1 MTTLERKGSYR
12 EAQSLIAK
20 AQRENSTSLDLSD
33 LRLSELPPEIGSLN
47 GLQALDLSNNHL
59 TTLPTEIAALTALQ
73 ELDLD
78 NNLLNSLAPEIASL
92 TALRQLFINNN
103 QLDTLPP
110 EIASLTALKALFLI
124 NNQIRTLPPEITS
137 LAALKALSLANNQ
150 LNMYPPEIASLT
162 ALQQLFL
169 NNNQIDTLPP
179 EIASL
184 TALWQLD
191 LSNNQL
197 STLPTEIASL
207 SALRE
212 LYLNNNRLNT
222 LPPEIGSLTAL
233 SVLHLINNQLAAL
246 PPALRQ
252 LKRLRSLALHRNPR
266 LKLSPT
272 ILGPDPNTP
281 GLDVDILP
289 SATSIL
295 DFYFGRLAS
304 SARPLNE
311 VKLILV
317 GRGGAGKTSI
327 VRALRGLPFRHT
339 EASTPG
345 IALADWE
352 MRGCKGGDVT
362 AHIWDFAGQVITHAL
377 HQFFF
382 SVRTVYVLV
391 LTGREN
397 SEREDAEYWLRLIKA
412 FGTGDDGES
421 PDVVVALNK
430 WDVNGCR
437 PKVDRSALAG
447 ALSAH
452 SRFCRSRLQDKQRN
466 RQARRNAQAT
476 SWTHEMGARPVQGI
490 VGPGPP
496 VPDQR
501 KPERAVP
508 VIRRVSQA
516 LRPP

>member
-1 MTTLERKGSYR
+1 MPRS
-12 EAQSLIAK
+12 A
-20 AQRENSTSLDLSD
+20 
-33 LRLSELPPEIGSLN
+33 
-47 GLQALDLSNNHL
+47 
-59 TTLPTEIAALTALQ
+59 
-73 ELDLD
+73 
-78 NNLLNSLAPEIASL
+78 
-92 TALRQLFINNN
+92 
-103 QLDTLPP
+103 
-110 EIASLTALKALFLI
+110 
-124 NNQIRTLPPEITS
+124 
-137 LAALKALSLANNQ
+137 
-150 LNMYPPEIASLT
+150 
-162 ALQQLFL
+162 
-169 NNNQIDTLPP
+169 
-179 EIASL
+179 
-184 TALWQLD
+184 
-191 LSNNQL
+191 
-197 STLPTEIASL
+197 
-207 SALRE
+207 ALRE

-437 PKVDRSALAG
+437 PKVDRSALEERYPLIRGFVEVDCKTNRGIAKLEEMLKRQVG
-447 ALSAH
+447 HMKWVRDPFKASWDQV
-452 SRFCRSRLQDKQRN
+452 RRSLTKGNQ
-466 RQARRNAQAT
+466 T
-476 SWTHEMGARPVQGI
+476 
-490 VGPGPP
+490 
-496 VPDQR
+496 
-501 KPERAVP
+501 RAVP